1 MSANT
6 IKAVAISGQTASG
19 KSSVSLG
26 LCKEFGGE
34 IISADSMQVYRGMDI
49 GTAKPSKAEQK
60 RFKHHLIDI
69 LDIDEPYSLAVFIS
83 LAKAALGEI
92 KKAGKTSF
100 VTGGTGLYTE
110 RLFCA
115 PSDLVDVRDA
125 EIRNWLKSRAEAFG
139 NSSLYDELKKIDP
152 NLAATTHPNNIRRVS
167 RYLELYYATGKTRA
181 ELNKV
186 LPEDT
191 APSPLYIFL
200 YSKDRDYIYSRVNE
214 RVEKM
219 FTAGLLDEVE
229 TLMRKGLEETPT
241 ASAAIGY
248 KELFPYF
255 KGECSLETAK
265 EEIKKSTRNYAKR
278 QTTFFNRFRGRSE
291 VNFIDI
297 KDKNYEDRVFS
308 LVGEYLQ
315 TP

>member
-49 GTAKPSKAEQK
+49 GTAKPSKAEQT

-100 VTGGTGLYTE
+100 VTGGTGLYIE

-115 PSDLVDVRDA
+115 PADLVDVRDA
-125 EIRNWLKSRAEAFG
+125 EIRNWLKNRAEAFG

-152 NLAATTHPNNIRRVS
+152 SLAATTHPNNIRRVS

-181 ELNKV
+181 ELN
-186 LPEDT
+186 T
-191 APSPLYIFL
+191 FSQGNAAYSPLYIFL

-255 KGECSLETAK
+255 KGERSLETAK